1 MNDKGVPLH
10 VFTEIEAELPRLR
23 EFALC
28 LAPNTTAA
36 EDLVQE
42 AAARAL
48 AGYDRRP
55 AEVPVSHWLMS
66 LVHNLHLGREPE
78 PAAPGA
84 GPVREERE
92 HRQRDHRLMRR
103 ALARARM
110 MLPRRSQT
118 APLRA
123 RLASLPG

>member
-1 MNDKGVPLH
+1 MNGKGVPLH

-55 AEVPVSHWLMS
+55 AEVAMSHWLMS

-78 PAAPGA
+78 RAAPTG
-84 GPVREERE
+84 GGVREEDE
-92 HRQRDHRLMRR
+92 IGQRDHRLMRR
-103 ALARARM
+103 ALTRARM
-110 MLPRRSQT
+110 MLPRRPQ
-118 APLRA
+118 AA
-123 RLASLPG
+123 ALAALPS